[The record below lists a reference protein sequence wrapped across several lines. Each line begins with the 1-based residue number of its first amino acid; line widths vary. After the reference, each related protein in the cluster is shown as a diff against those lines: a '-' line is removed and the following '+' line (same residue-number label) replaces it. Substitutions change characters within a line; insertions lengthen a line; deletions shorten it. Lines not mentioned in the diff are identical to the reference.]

1 MRKGDKMRILTAVLL
16 LCSATFFLS
25 GCYSDNN
32 NYLSPRDF
40 VPRLEEQGIRVASVR
55 DLPGAPFKATSGIA
69 IMVAGSEIGVY
80 KYDRTSKVQSERIA
94 KRKRTGRVYINGIPY
109 PVEVHGSFMFM
120 GLEKNRKK
128 HDIIK
133 VIRNF
138 N

>member
-55 DLPGAPFKATSGIA
+55 DLPGAPFKATSGVA

-80 KYDRTSKVQSERIA
+80 KYDRTSKVQR
-94 KRKRTGRVYINGIPY
+94 
-109 PVEVHGSFMFM
+109 H
-120 GLEKNRKK
+120 
-128 HDIIK
+128 
-133 VIRNF
+133 
-138 N
+138 

>member
-1 MRKGDKMRILTAVLL
+1 MKKWCMGAVCLL
-16 LCSATFFLS
+16 LMLILS
-25 GCYSDNN
+25 GCFSEDN
-32 NYLSPRDF
+32 NYLNPRDF
-40 VPRLEEQGIRVASVR
+40 APRLQEAGIAVEGVR
-55 DLPGAPFKATSGIA
+55 DLPGAPFKATSGA
-69 IMVAGSEIGVY
+69 AMMVDGSEIGVY
-80 KYDRTSKVQSERIA
+80 KYDRTSKVQSDRVA

-128 HDIIK
+128 HEILK

>member
-1 MRKGDKMRILTAVLL
+1 MKKWCMGAVCLL
-16 LCSATFFLS
+16 LMLILS
-25 GCYSDNN
+25 GCFSEDN
-32 NYLSPRDF
+32 NYLNPRDF
-40 VPRLEEQGIRVASVR
+40 APRLQEAGIAVDSVR
-55 DLPGAPFKATSGIA
+55 DLPGAPFKATSGA
-69 IMVAGSEIGVY
+69 AMMVDGSEIGVY
-80 KYDRTSKVQSERIA
+80 KYDRTSKVQSDRVA

-128 HDIIK
+128 HEILK